1 MTATTATAS
10 ASASESGHVRPA
22 SKPRATAAP
31 EKKRGQAPSGFWSR
45 YRVII
50 IAVTL
55 FIVIDLGV
63 LVLNFYTSFQISEDA
78 VGVNL
83 SGRQRML
90 SQRMTKAVLTI
101 DIEQRDGRDGAAAL
115 DELRK
120 AVALFDQSFKGF
132 QTGAMVPGGDGK
144 PVLLKAAEG
153 TAAIQSLEEAAAIW
167 VPYQIALAP
176 VLEARATPEQLAQA
190 VAFARANNVKLLGLM
205 NNLTTAL
212 ETNASQR
219 ASNLRLVQAAGIL
232 LALLNFAYI
241 LFKFL
246 SSLRRADSAIL
257 AANEENAEILGSVRE
272 GLFLLHADLTLGT
285 QISASVKTLLGRQAV
300 PGDRLLELLQTLL
313 FEKDLNDAR
322 EYMHL
327 LFTPH
332 VRENL
337 VVSINPL
344 SSVEVKVTNARGLE
358 ERRFLSFSFNRVMQ
372 DGAVRH
378 LLVTMQ
384 DITPRMVLEKQLE
397 AERSRARKE
406 FSSLVQALKADSGM
420 LRQFVG
426 RAESQLLHVND
437 LLRSVSEVTGNAET
451 RKVIDKVFR
460 LIHTFKGEA
469 SALNL
474 ELLAGLANQFE
485 DELQTLRNA
494 PEISGES
501 LLNLPLP
508 LENLLEKITVFRQIA
523 SAHATAAPVDSTPVA
538 GLPDPM
544 AHLVNLAQ
552 SVAKDLGK
560 QIKIRVI
567 FDTQA
572 SPQQLL
578 QRPELNSI
586 AIQLIRNAVAHGI
599 ETPAERLAAS
609 KPEAGSLVLQLCLKD
624 NGETELRLRDDGCGL
639 DPARI
644 RERLLKLGWATEDGL
659 KDLSDRQLL
668 GHIFKTGFSTSGLS
682 MHAGRGVGLDVV
694 QQLTQSLSGQLRL
707 QSKPGVGTEFIVTVP
722 ALT

>member
-1 MTATTATAS
+1 MTAT
-10 ASASESGHVRPA
+10 
-22 SKPRATAAP
+22 ATAASGLSGLVGKSRTSGAP
-31 EKKRGQAPSGFWSR
+31 VRARDQAPSGFWSR
-45 YRVII
+45 YRDII

-90 SQRMTKAVLTI
+90 SQRMTKAVLTL
-101 DIEQRDGRDGAAAL
+101 DLEQRDGRDGGAAL

-120 AVALFDQSFKGF
+120 AVGLFDQSFKGF
-132 QTGAMVPGGDGK
+132 QTGATVPGGDGK
-144 PVLLKAAEG
+144 PVFLQAAEG
-153 TAAIQSLEEAAAIW
+153 AAAIQALEEAAAIW
-167 VPYQIALAP
+167 GPYQIALAP
-176 VLEARATPEQLAQA
+176 VLEARATPEQLATA

-212 ETNASQR
+212 EVNASQR
-219 ASNLRLVQAAGIL
+219 ATNLRMVQAAGIL

-241 LFKFL
+241 LYKFL

-257 AANEENAEILGSVRE
+257 AANGENAEILGSVRE
-272 GLFLLHADLTLGT
+272 GLFLLQPDLTLGT
-285 QISASVKTLLGRQAV
+285 QISASVNTLLGRQAAH
-300 PGDRLLELLQTLL
+300 GDRLLELLQPLL

-322 EYMHL
+322 DYMEL
-327 LFTPH
+327 LFSAH

-337 VVSINPL
+337 VQNINPL
-344 SSVEVKVTNARGLE
+344 SSVEVKITNARGVE
-358 ERRFLSFSFNRVMQ
+358 ERRFLSFSFNRVMEN
-372 DGAVRH
+372 GAVRH

-397 AERSRARKE
+397 TERSRARKE
-406 FSSLVQALKADSGM
+406 FTSLVQALKADSGA

-426 RAESQLLHVND
+426 RAESQLLQVND

-494 PEISGES
+494 PEITGES

-523 SAHATAAPVDSTPVA
+523 TVHAPLEEPVPTTDV
-538 GLPDPM
+538 PDPL
-544 AHLVNLAQ
+544 AHLVKLAQ
-552 SVAKDLGK
+552 TAARDLGK
-560 QIKIRVI
+560 QVRTRVVL
-567 FDTQA
+567 DNQA
-572 SPQQLL
+572 TPLLLL
-578 QRPELNSI
+578 QQPELDSI
-586 AIQLIRNAVAHGI
+586 AIQLVRNAVAHGI
-599 ETPAERLAAS
+599 ETPAERLAAG
-609 KPEAGSLVLQLCLKD
+609 KPEAGTLVLQLGLKD
-624 NGETELRLRDDGCGL
+624 SGETELRLRDDGCGL
-639 DPARI
+639 SPALI
-644 RERLLKLGWATEDGL
+644 RERLLRLGWYTEETVQE
-659 KDLSDRQLL
+659 LSDRQVL
-668 GHIFKTGFSTSGLS
+668 GHIFKPGFSTSDVS

-694 QQLTQSLSGQLRL
+694 QQLTQHLSGQMRL
-707 QSKPGVGTEFIVTVP
+707 QSTPGVGTEFIVTVP
-722 ALT
+722 ALA

>member
-1 MTATTATAS
+1 MTATTATAT
-10 ASASESGHVRPA
+10 ESGQFRPA
-22 SKPRATAAP
+22 DKPRATAAP
-31 EKKRGQAPSGFWSR
+31 AKRRGQAPSGFWSR
-45 YRVII
+45 YRDII

-90 SQRMTKAVLTI
+90 SQRMTKAVLTL

-120 AVALFDQSFKGF
+120 AVGLFDQSFKGF
-132 QTGAMVPGGDGK
+132 QTGATVPGGDGK
-144 PVLLKAAEG
+144 PVFLKAAEG
-153 TAAIQSLEEAAAIW
+153 AAAIQALEEAAAIW
-167 VPYQIALAP
+167 GPYQMALAP

-219 ASNLRLVQAAGIL
+219 ATNLRMVQAAGIL

-241 LFKFL
+241 LYKFL

-272 GLFLLHADLTLGT
+272 GLVLLHPDLTLGT
-285 QISASVKTLLGRQAV
+285 QISTSVKTLLGRQAV
-300 PGDRLLELLQTLL
+300 PGDRLLELLQPLL

-322 EYMHL
+322 DYMDL

-337 VVSINPL
+337 VASINPL
-344 SSVEVKVTNARGLE
+344 SSVEVKITNARGVE
-358 ERRFLSFSFNRVMQ
+358 ERKFLSFSFNRVMQ

-384 DITPRMVLEKQLE
+384 DITPRMVLEKQLD

-406 FSSLVQALKADSGM
+406 FSSLVQALKADSGV

-426 RAESQLLHVND
+426 RAESQLLQVND
-437 LLRSVSEVTGNAET
+437 LLRSVSEVTGSAET

-460 LIHTFKGEA
+460 LIHSFKGEA

-485 DELQTLRNA
+485 DELQTLRDA

-523 SAHATAAPVDSTPVA
+523 TASAPAPAAAVEPAPVV

-560 QIKIRVI
+560 QIRIRVI
-567 FDTQA
+567 LDNQA

-578 QRPELNSI
+578 QQPDLDSI

-599 ETPAERLAAS
+599 ETPAERQAAS
-609 KPEAGSLVLQLCLKD
+609 KPEAGSLVLQLGLKD
-624 NGETELRLRDDGCGL
+624 NGDTELRLRDDGCGL
-639 DPARI
+639 NPAHI
-644 RERLLKLGWATEDGL
+644 RERLLKLGWITEEGL
-659 KDLSDRQLL
+659 KDLSDRQVL
-668 GHIFKTGFSTSGLS
+668 GYIFKPGFSTSGLS

-694 QQLTQSLSGQLRL
+694 QQLTQSLGGQLRL
-707 QSKPGVGTEFIVTVP
+707 QSSPGVGTEFIVTVP
-722 ALT
+722 ALA